1 VLSYGDGSCSLWEGA
16 AAALVR
22 VLAAFVFL
30 AHAYGTS
37 FSAGHVPPRQR
48 AAVGVVLEK
57 VGSADE
63 RLA

>member
-1 VLSYGDGSCSLWEGA
+1 
-16 AAALVR
+16 

-37 FSAGHVPPRQR
+37 FSAGYVPPRQR

>member
-1 VLSYGDGSCSLWEGA
+1 V
-16 AAALVR
+16 AALVR

-30 AHAYGTS
+30 ADCVRNEPLGGY
-37 FSAGHVPPRQR
+37 VPPRQR
-48 AAVGVVLEK
+48 AAAGAVLEK